1 MTFLPIIVRGILTS
15 SRMRLA
21 LSRVR
26 KDARG
31 QDLIEYAL
39 LAGFL
44 ATTAAAIFPQ
54 VTYYLQYVMCEVTL
68 YLAMAAS
75 TDGTTVDPSV
85 GTACI
90 AVFG

>member
-15 SRMRLA
+15 SRMSLT

-54 VTYYLQYVMCEVTL
+54 VTYYLQYVMCEVTAV
-68 YLAMAAS
+68 LAVAS
-75 TDGTTVDPSV
+75 SSDGTDVNPSV
-85 GTACI
+85 MDACWGVI
-90 AVFG
+90 G